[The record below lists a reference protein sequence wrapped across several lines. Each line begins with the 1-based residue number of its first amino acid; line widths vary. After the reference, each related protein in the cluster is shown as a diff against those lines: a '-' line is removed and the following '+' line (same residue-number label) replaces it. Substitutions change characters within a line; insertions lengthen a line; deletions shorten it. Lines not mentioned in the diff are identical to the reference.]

1 MQSWADFRLVA
12 PPQKVVQQ
20 SSGKWEVLPQQP
32 GSLWC
37 FPLFGR
43 RHDQQSDRLLTSFPV
58 CKATGATKPRLCL
71 TGKVNIQN
79 PCSGY
84 VVWQSP
90 WTMFLNFLP
99 TYKNVPAVQ
108 TSFGLSVSI
117 SEDESRVELFL
128 REWQHAPSWPV
139 ELHASA

>member
-58 CKATGATKPRLCL
+58 CKATGATKARLCL

-90 WTMFLNFLP
+90 WTMFLNLCQLIKMFLQSKQALDCQWAYQRMSP
-99 TYKNVPAVQ
+99 
-108 TSFGLSVSI
+108 GLSYF
-117 SEDESRVELFL
+117 SENDSTRL
-128 REWQHAPSWPV
+128 RGPWN
-139 ELHASA
+139 